1 MRKKKKGRTHSL
13 SQKAALRHHGMM
25 NPGAKNMRC
34 SYVYAGPLLR
44 FLLMKFTP
52 LLTALAFG
60 LLSVT
65 ASAATFSIEKTAT
78 GGAIV
83 KIDGQFFTEYV
94 VDQANKPYLWPIIG
108 PGGQTMTRAYPMKTV
123 EGEQHDHPHHRGLC
137 FGHENIGGYDT
148 WAEEATFAGS
158 KNEKY
163 AERLKHL
170 GAIKHRELKEVKD
183 GETAGFTAVSDHVDV
198 NGKKILTEIRTHT
211 FKVVGDT
218 RIIDVDID
226 LVATEGDTLV
236 DDKKDSG
243 LSIRVPTNMAVEK
256 EKKEKGTGKIINSEG
271 QTDADAWA
279 KRATWCDYHGIV
291 DGKHVGVAML
301 NHPKS
306 FRHPTPWHVR
316 TYGLF
321 TANPFGTQSLD
332 PKAENGAF
340 TLKKGEKVTLRH
352 RFVFHLGDEKEGKI
366 AEAYADY
373 AKEP

>member
-1 MRKKKKGRTHSL
+1 MMNTKGRKWFAQSL
-13 SQKAALRHHGMM
+13 SYALVIY
-25 NPGAKNMRC
+25 PT
-34 SYVYAGPLLR
+34 
-44 FLLMKFTP
+44 MKFTP
-52 LLTALAFG
+52 LLSALLLGAFAI
-60 LLSVT
+60 T
-65 ASAATFSIEKTAT
+65 ASAATFTVEKTPS

-108 PGGQTMTRAYPMKTV
+108 PGGQTMTRAYPMKEI

-148 WAEEATFAGS
+148 WAESATFAG
-158 KNEKY
+158 NPKY
-163 AERLKHL
+163 AERAKHL
-170 GAIKHRELKEVKD
+170 GSIKHREMKDIKE
-183 GETAGFTAVSDHVDV
+183 GEQASFTTVSDYLEPD
-198 NGKKILTEIRTHT
+198 GKKTLEEVRHHT

-218 RIIDVDID
+218 RIIDVDIE
-226 LVATEGDTLV
+226 LIATEGDTFV

-256 EKKEKGTGKIINSEG
+256 DKKVPGTGKIINSEG

-279 KRATWCDYHGIV
+279 KRANWCDYYGIV
-291 DGKHVGVAML
+291 DGKQVGVAML
-301 NHPKS
+301 NHPSS

-321 TANPFGTQSLD
+321 TANPFGLQSLD
-332 PKAENGAF
+332 PKAESGAM
-340 TLKKGEKVTLRH
+340 TLKKGEKITLRH
-352 RFVFHLGDEKEGKI
+352 RFIFHLGDVTSAKI

>member
-1 MRKKKKGRTHSL
+1 MY
-13 SQKAALRHHGMM
+13 AL
-25 NPGAKNMRC
+25 
-34 SYVYAGPLLR
+34 VLPLI
-44 FLLMKFTP
+44 MKFTP
-52 LLTALAFG
+52 LLSAL
-60 LLSVT
+60 LLGTLSMS
-65 ASAATFSIEKTAT
+65 ASAASFSVEKTAS
-78 GGAIV
+78 GGAVV

-137 FGHENIGGYDT
+137 FGHENIAGYDT
-148 WAEEATFAGS
+148 WAEKATFPEGG
-158 KNEKY
+158 KNSG
-163 AERLKHL
+163 ERLKHL
-170 GAIKHRELKEVKD
+170 GAIKHRELKEIKD
-183 GETAGFTAVSDHVDV
+183 GESAGFIALSDYVDV
-198 NGKKILTEIRTHT
+198 NGKKTSEEVRRHT
-211 FKVVGDT
+211 FKVVGNT

-226 LVATEGDTLV
+226 IVASEGDILV

-271 QTDADAWA
+271 QKDADAWG
-279 KRATWCDYHGIV
+279 KKATWCDYHGIV

-321 TANPFGTQSLD
+321 TANPFGLQALD
-332 PKAENGAF
+332 PKSETGAF
-340 TLKKGEKVTLRH
+340 TLKKGEKLTLRH

-366 AEAYADY
+366 ADAYADY